1 MSEWEIRL
9 PWTTPPLSLN
19 DRSHWRAKASKTATV
34 RALTKTVVS
43 LCYVATSDTIPTK
56 WPLSRAAITLT
67 YYPRDRRRRDRTNL
81 VATYKACVDGCVD
94 AGVIPD
100 DTPQWLEELMPVI
113 AEPDGDP
120 RLVLTI
126 RELP

>member
-1 MSEWEIRL
+1 MTWEIRL
-9 PWTTPPLSLN
+9 PWTTPPISLN
-19 DRSHWRAKASKTATV
+19 DRGHWRTKAAKVAMVRRVTATLV
-34 RALTKTVVS
+34 SNAHIDAFPLDRAV
-43 LCYVATSDTIPTK
+43 
-56 WPLSRAAITLT
+56 ITLT

-81 VATYKACVDGCVD
+81 VGTYKACVDGCVD

-100 DTPQWLEELMPVI
+100 DTPQWLDERMPVI

-126 RELP
+126 EETP